1 MSDSDP
7 QITFYLSGWYRR
19 RDVASRVAIFFS
31 AATVAGK
38 LFFYNVKG
46 IDRIDY
52 GYEGAFGG
60 ILASVHQL
68 TRYSQG

>member
-1 MSDSDP
+1 
-7 QITFYLSGWYRR
+7 
-19 RDVASRVAIFFS
+19 VASRVAIFFS

-68 TRYSQG
+68 TRYPQG